1 MSLLLGVSGHGRESD
16 MSALCKGSS
25 RSNDWNMSHGER
37 QFCDTKTMFVTMIVF
52 SKPIVTSQR
61 LVRELIIR

>member
-1 MSLLLGVSGHGRESD
+1 MSVFETPNDWD
-16 MSALCKGSS
+16 MSY
-25 RSNDWNMSHGER
+25 GER

-61 LVRELIIR
+61 LVRQANYSVNCCAFLAEVN